1 MTPRTGALLLTL
13 AAALAS
19 GGCFAERRA
28 PKPPGTAVWIGA
40 ASNAPD
46 AAGLGRLADQGVT
59 EYFVEAAR
67 LDWDGGRPRVRP
79 VPPSRAARQDR
90 TTLVISGTWPVAEID
105 VEAAASELAQALAGL
120 RLTAERDG
128 RLPVGVH
135 FDVDAGAALPGYGR
149 ALARLRREMDARL
162 YLSATVTRAEI
173 ERPELAEL
181 AEAVDFL
188 VVFAYGQRPGEPE
201 DPDAWDLQAVEAG
214 VRRLDAL
221 GRPYLLG
228 AVTVGTAIWRDRSG
242 KTRGTSAE
250 LDLAELVRE
259 PRLELKRGF
268 SLEGIDRQVYEF
280 RARSPLV
287 VGAWALSS
295 GESVRVVRAA
305 TSNVEELL
313 RRVGVWQAGGLLGPV
328 FWRLPSASERMSL
341 SAANLADALAPE
353 ASLPELEILVERPSA
368 RRDEWQVVLTLV
380 SGNDESTDLAFF
392 DSNYIDLSIGHARI
406 AEVEPGDFAR
416 FELSAG
422 GERAT
427 MRALREA
434 DMLRLFAPIV
444 EGRQRLSTGPITLRL
459 TGKEATVRTAGSFLL
474 TDGRTA
480 VLEAR
485 EWSFAPA
492 R

>member
-1 MTPRTGALLLTL
+1 
-13 AAALAS
+13 
-19 GGCFAERRA
+19 
-28 PKPPGTAVWIGA
+28 
-40 ASNAPD
+40 
-46 AAGLGRLADQGVT
+46 
-59 EYFVEAAR
+59 
-67 LDWDGGRPRVRP
+67 
-79 VPPSRAARQDR
+79 
-90 TTLVISGTWPVAEID
+90 
-105 VEAAASELAQALAGL
+105 
-120 RLTAERDG
+120 
-128 RLPVGVH
+128 
-135 FDVDAGAALPGYGR
+135 
-149 ALARLRREMDARL
+149 
-162 YLSATVTRAEI
+162 
-173 ERPELAEL
+173 
-181 AEAVDFL
+181 
-188 VVFAYGQRPGEPE
+188 
-201 DPDAWDLQAVEAG
+201 
-214 VRRLDAL
+214 
-221 GRPYLLG
+221 
-228 AVTVGTAIWRDRSG
+228 
-242 KTRGTSAE
+242 
-250 LDLAELVRE
+250 
-259 PRLELKRGF
+259 
-268 SLEGIDRQVYEF
+268 
-280 RARSPLV
+280 
-287 VGAWALSS
+287 
-295 GESVRVVRAA
+295 
-305 TSNVEELL
+305 
-313 RRVGVWQAGGLLGPV
+313 
-328 FWRLPSASERMSL
+328 MSL
-341 SAANLADALAPE
+341 SVANLADALAPE